1 MLRFSLPIPRIDGD
15 DDVLDMDESYS
26 FTESSPVADAGRDTL
41 RQLMAIC
48 GWGLPANPCAAA
60 ASASADAQTAV
71 EILEMLF
78 LFARDA
84 HPPAP
89 AAPLRVL
96 SSCRAPAL
104 AYCRARGIAAD
115 CVETTGSFYSAE
127 DRAAVSAGAPFRVA
141 IIAATT
147 APPRALP
154 NSRDMQAYM
163 RGRQRSQCFLSA
175 CAAAAA
181 LPALERGGTLVLK
194 IADVFSEPCWFA
206 FLSRLGACFAKASL
220 AKPLSASPFDA
231 QMYFVGENFAP
242 VAAETERHVAWA
254 RDLPARCFAQCPRS
268 MSPADPPPRCRRGV
282 KFPPWA
288 RGLAGAHRAVSGAAA
303 ARLAGGGAWC
313 SPAEEDLWGKIMAA
327 PLLALAETEK

>member
-1 MLRFSLPIPRIDGD
+1 
-15 DDVLDMDESYS
+15 MDENYS

-41 RQLMAIC
+41 RLLMAIC
-48 GWGLPANPCAAA
+48 GWSLPASPCAVAA
-60 ASASADAQTAV
+60 GASADAQTAV

-78 LFARDA
+78 LFARDV
-84 HPPAP
+84 HPPAS
-89 AAPLRVL
+89 APLRIF

-104 AYCRARGIAAD
+104 AYCRAREIAAD

-141 IIAATT
+141 VIAAAA
-147 APPRALP
+147 APPPSLP

-175 CAAAAA
+175 CAASAA
-181 LPALERGGTLVLK
+181 LPALERGGALVLK
-194 IADVFSEPCWFA
+194 VADVFSEPCWFA
-206 FLSRLGACFAKASL
+206 FLSRLGACFAKAYL
-220 AKPLSASPFDA
+220 AKPLSASPFDT

-254 RDLPARCFAQCPRS
+254 RGLPARCFSQCPRS

-288 RGLAGAHRAVSGAAA
+288 RGLAGTHRAVSEAAQQ
-303 ARLAGGGAWC
+303 RLAGGGVWC
-313 SPAEEDLWGKIMAA
+313 SFVEGSLWEKLMAP